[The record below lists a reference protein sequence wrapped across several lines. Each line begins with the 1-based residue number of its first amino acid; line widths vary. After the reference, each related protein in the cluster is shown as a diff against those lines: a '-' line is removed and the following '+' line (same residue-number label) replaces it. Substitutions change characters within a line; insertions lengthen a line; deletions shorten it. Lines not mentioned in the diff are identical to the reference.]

1 MTTSPIGRLATSH
14 LSEWPRDSYLALRGL
29 SAGRAP
35 LGCGVRGVRK
45 LAALA
50 GGRADRGGGDDPEEH
65 EGGGAE
71 EPEVESEGERLA
83 EGVVACAEVVGPAG
97 RDGGQDG
104 EAERSA
110 DLLGCVE

>member
-1 MTTSPIGRLATSH
+1 MTFSWSIVFQVWGSGSGA
-14 LSEWPRDSYLALRGL
+14 
-29 SAGRAP
+29 
-35 LGCGVRGVRK
+35 GCGTWPA
-45 LAALA
+45 LAAP
-50 GGRADRGGGDDPEEH
+50 GADRGGGDDRESH

-83 EGVVACAEVVGPAG
+83 EGVVADDEVVGPAG

-110 DLLGCVE
+110 DLLGCVEQA